1 MRVLLCLLL
10 FLVCLLPHI
19 ALAQTTDIDL
29 TVLQEFKI
37 QQDQKLQAFKNQQR
51 NELAQVEQRQIL
63 TLLLEQVEHQKAL
76 VIQLGGATIRQV
88 SVSQVSSV
96 IQQQCI
102 DDL

>member
-1 MRVLLCLLL
+1 MRILLCLLL
-10 FLVCLLPHI
+10 FLSSVS
-19 ALAQTTDIDL
+19 AQTTDIDL

-37 QQDQKLQAFKNQQR
+37 VQDQKLQAFKNQQR

-76 VIQLGGATIRQV
+76 VLQLVGSTAQQV
-88 SVSQVSSV
+88 SIAVSQY
-96 IQQQCI
+96 QQQYV